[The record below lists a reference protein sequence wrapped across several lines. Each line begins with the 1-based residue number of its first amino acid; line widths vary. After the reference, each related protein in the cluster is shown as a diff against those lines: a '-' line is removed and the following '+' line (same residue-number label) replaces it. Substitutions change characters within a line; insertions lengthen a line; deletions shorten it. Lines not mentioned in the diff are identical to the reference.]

1 MIKRLFPYLR
11 GYQRQAVLAPT
22 LVALETICE
31 LILPLLMAEIIDNG
45 IANSNMPVILKMG
58 ALMLVVAGISMYCGV
73 MSSKHASFAAQGLGA
88 NLRQA
93 EFERLN
99 AFSFADIDRFSS
111 ASLITRMTNDVT
123 NIQNVV
129 ALSLRLL
136 VRSGVMLVASLAVA
150 ITHPSGGWPDP
161 ADRYSHPRGL
171 YRRADEGV
179 YGSVPEH
186 AEPDRR
192 PE

>member
-88 NLRQA
+88 NLR
-93 EFERLN
+93 
-99 AFSFADIDRFSS
+99 
-111 ASLITRMTNDVT
+111 
-123 NIQNVV
+123 
-129 ALSLRLL
+129 
-136 VRSGVMLVASLAVA
+136 
-150 ITHPSGGWPDP
+150 PGGI
-161 ADRYSHPRGL
+161 
-171 YRRADEGV
+171 
-179 YGSVPEH
+179 
-186 AEPDRR
+186 
-192 PE
+192 